1 MTNDDQLIKAA
12 IATDSEEPTVPFGAC
27 RQVLAEFSPWMKIIT
42 STKLPQPT
50 QGISVTHV

>member
-1 MTNDDQLIKAA
+1 MNNDDQLIKAV
-12 IATDSEEPTVPFGAC
+12 IAADSEQAIVPIGAC
-27 RQVLAEFSPWMKIIT
+27 RQVLAEFSQWMKILA